1 MNIAKAAEVRAV
13 KYSRQRGISTFELVL
28 VIAVFTA
35 FVGLFA
41 YRFRYLQEYA
51 EKTAVEMTVLNIR
64 TGLRY
69 KMADLMM
76 QNRLYELP
84 MLLKENP
91 VNWLEK
97 PPLNYVGEVS
107 SQGGDEIRPGNWYFD
122 ARKKQLVYK
131 LNLSDHFEWQGEGN
145 PELRY
150 SAVGLTQGVKRGD
163 SVAQAVVGIKLV
175 QTSDGRWF

>member
-1 MNIAKAAEVRAV
+1 MNIAKAAEVPAV
-13 KYSRQRGISTFELVL
+13 KYSKQRGISTFELVL
-28 VIAVFTA
+28 VIGVFTA

-84 MLLKENP
+84 GLLEENP

-97 PPLNYVGEVS
+97 PPLNYVGEASNSEREKV
-107 SQGGDEIRPGNWYFD
+107 RPGNWYFD
-122 ARKKQLVYK
+122 AGKKQLVYK
-131 LNLSDHFEWQGEGN
+131 LNLSDHFNWRGEGD

-150 SAVGLTQGVKRGD
+150 EATGLTQSVKRGD
-163 SVAQAVVGIKLV
+163 SATQAVVGIRLV
-175 QTSDGRWF
+175 QASDGHWF